1 MSYIVTARKWRPQ
14 FFRDVISQ
22 HHVTETLKNAIKSGR
37 VSHAYLF
44 SGPRGVGKTT
54 VARIFA
60 KALNCLEGL
69 AEEPC
74 NVCKNCVSIQSGVSM
89 DVQEIDGASH
99 RGIDDAKD
107 IISNIGYHAINC
119 RYKMYIVDEVH
130 MLTKEGFN
138 ALLKTLEEPPPNV
151 VFVFATTEPHKIP
164 VTILSRCQ
172 RFDFRR
178 LSVHEIASK
187 LKKVADTEA
196 INIDEAT
203 IMLIARRAT
212 GAMRDAES
220 IMDQIRSS
228 RGNDITVADVNE
240 ILGIADRE
248 VYFGII
254 ERCHEHDAR
263 GALEK
268 FSLYYDEG
276 GDIRE
281 FIEGLLGHLRDLL
294 YERFEGGG
302 DLIMVSDEMR
312 AQIKEQ
318 SDWFQQ
324 GDIIRMIQMVTE
336 VESSLVYAVMPL
348 LRIEVALA
356 RMASMETTIQ
366 LKNLFDKLGGASI
379 SEQSPVISQKPSKNE
394 AQLHTQDIPETKTET
409 EIETEQ
415 SVSVGLNGMDV
426 VKDDSETSDNEMEC
440 LTVTPTTDSIRAS
453 WEALTGRVGKV
464 KPAIG
469 PSLVFGVPESFE
481 NGRLTLSFDSEH
493 VFHQKIVES
502 NIHVI
507 EEIIGAFLGIQ
518 TMIKCFVRHTG
529 VEKKTSE
536 SEDIV
541 NREPIIGEILDRFNG
556 EIKGMWGE
564 KNG

>member
-22 HHVTETLKNAIKSGR
+22 QHVTETLKNAIKSDR

-60 KALNCLEGL
+60 KALNCVEGP

-74 NVCKNCVSIQSGVSM
+74 NVCKNCVSIQSGISM

-151 VFVFATTEPHKIP
+151 VFVFATTDPHKIP
-164 VTILSRCQ
+164 ETILSRCQ

-187 LKKVADTEA
+187 LKKVADTES
-196 INIDEAT
+196 IIIDDAT
-203 IMLIARRAT
+203 IKLIARRAT

-220 IMDQIRSS
+220 ILDQIRAS
-228 RGNDITVADVNE
+228 RGNTITVADVNE
-240 ILGIADRE
+240 ILGIADRD
-248 VYFGII
+248 VYFEII
-254 ERCHEHDAR
+254 ERCHDHDAG
-263 GALEK
+263 GALTI
-268 FSLYYDEG
+268 FNRYYDEG
-276 GDIRE
+276 GDLRE
-281 FIEGLLGHLRDLL
+281 FIEGLLSHLRDLL
-294 YERFEGGG
+294 YARFEGGL
-302 DLIMVSDEMR
+302 DRIMVSDEMR
-312 AQIKEQ
+312 NQIKNQ
-318 SDWFQQ
+318 SEWFQQ

-336 VESSLVYAVMPL
+336 VESSLAYAVLPL
-348 LRIEVALA
+348 LRIEIALA
-356 RMASMETTIQ
+356 RMASMESTIQ
-366 LKNLFDKLGGASI
+366 LKSLFDKLGGSPI
-379 SEQSPVISQKPSKNE
+379 PEQPPVISQRPSKNK
-394 AQLHTQDIPETKTET
+394 AQLHPQDLPET
-409 EIETEQ
+409 EIEFEQ
-415 SVSVGLNGMDV
+415 AVSDGYNGMDV
-426 VKDDSETSDNEMEC
+426 VEDDSQTSDDEVEC
-440 LTVTPTTDSIRAS
+440 LNVTPTTDSIRAS
-453 WEALTGRVGKV
+453 WDTLTGRVGKV

-493 VFHQKIVES
+493 IFHQKTVES

-507 EEIIGAFLGIQ
+507 EEIIGAFLD
-518 TMIKCFVRHTG
+518 TKTTIKCFVRHTG

-536 SEDIV
+536 SEDII
-541 NREPIIGEILDRFNG
+541 NREPIIGEILDRFDG
-556 EIKGMWGE
+556 EIKGLWGD

>member
-22 HHVTETLKNAIKSGR
+22 QHVTETLKNAIKSGR

-60 KALNCLEGL
+60 KALNCIEGP

-74 NVCKNCVSIQSGVSM
+74 NVCKNCIGIQSGISM

-99 RGIDDAKD
+99 RSVDDAD
-107 IISNIGYHAINC
+107 DLISNIGYHAINC

-130 MLTKEGFN
+130 MLTTPAFN

-151 VFVFATTEPHKIP
+151 IFVFATTEPHKIP
-164 VTILSRCQ
+164 ETILSRCQ

-187 LKKVADTEA
+187 LKKVAETES
-196 INIDEAT
+196 INIDDAT
-203 IMLIARRAT
+203 ITLIARRAT

-220 IMDQIRSS
+220 ILDQIRAS
-228 RGNDITVADVNE
+228 RGNTITVADVNE
-240 ILGIADRE
+240 ILGIADRD

-268 FSLYYDEG
+268 FSQYYDEG

-281 FIEGLLGHLRDLL
+281 FIEGFLNHLRDLL
-294 YERFEGGG
+294 YARFEGGD

-318 SDWFQQ
+318 SEWFQQ

-348 LRIEVALA
+348 LRIEIALA

-366 LKNLFDKLGGASI
+366 LKNLFEKLGGAPI
-379 SEQSPVISQKPSKNE
+379 LEQPPVISQQPTKNE
-394 AQLHTQDIPETKTET
+394 TRLQTQGMTET
-409 EIETEQ
+409 EIESEQ
-415 SVSVGLNGMDV
+415 AVSVGLNGMDV
-426 VKDDSETSDNEMEC
+426 VKDDSKASDDEVEC
-440 LTVTPTTDSIRAS
+440 LNVTPTTDSIRTS
-453 WEALTGRVGKV
+453 WEALTRRVGKV

-481 NGRLTLSFDSEH
+481 NGRLTLSFDSDH
-493 VFHQKIVES
+493 VFHQKTVES

-507 EEIIGAFLGIQ
+507 EEIIGAFLG
-518 TMIKCFVRHTG
+518 TKTTIKCFVRHTG

-536 SEDIV
+536 SEDII
-541 NREPIIGEILDRFNG
+541 NREPIIGEILDRFDG
-556 EIKGMWGE
+556 EIEGIWRE
-564 KNG
+564 ENG